1 MLWHFNKNQF
11 MIPYF
16 RVIKTFH
23 ILLPIQAALFLFLY
37 YLLNIIE
44 PTKCTVLSINL
55 ELLRYTGVSR
65 NICMC
70 YWLVLYFNFFFF
82 FYRASQ
88 TSSENQWYSHVWYLN
103 SETNKS
109 EVPRLN
115 NLPTW
120 AGEKVVF
127 FFLHVMWHDI
137 KRKVR
142 RKETAR

>member
-44 PTKCTVLSINL
+44 PTKCTVFSINL

-70 YWLVLYFNFFFF
+70 YWLVLYFIFIFLSCVTNIVWKPMIFPCVVLELG
-82 FYRASQ
+82 ASRNQ
-88 TSSENQWYSHVWYLN
+88 QLQNPVTHTLAHLSWWKSVFSSCYVTWYKK
-103 SETNKS
+103 KS
-109 EVPRLN
+109 
-115 NLPTW
+115 
-120 AGEKVVF
+120 
-127 FFLHVMWHDI
+127 
-137 KRKVR
+137 
-142 RKETAR
+142 